1 MENSFKSSRICK
13 RKINVVQSNQES
25 LYEKKIWAR
34 KHIESLLGQTQTSA
48 EKRNYYKRGKN
59 HMVKTNT
66 NGFMGNEETE
76 LTRHRKIY
84 YIGRMESE
92 NKKLGKLEKPT
103 LIH

>member
-1 MENSFKSSRICK
+1 
-13 RKINVVQSNQES
+13 
-25 LYEKKIWAR
+25 
-34 KHIESLLGQTQTSA
+34 
-48 EKRNYYKRGKN
+48 
-59 HMVKTNT
+59 MVKTNT